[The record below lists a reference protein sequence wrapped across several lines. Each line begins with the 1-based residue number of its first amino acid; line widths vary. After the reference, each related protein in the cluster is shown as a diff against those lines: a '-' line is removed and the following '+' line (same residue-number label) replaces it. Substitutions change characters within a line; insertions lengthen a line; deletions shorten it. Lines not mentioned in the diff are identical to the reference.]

1 MAVLSCSVAP
11 SRLIS
16 IVILAIPCILG
27 RAFNIKA
34 TNMNMIYSKIA
45 NMAGIPALTIPNS
58 ENAKTIEQ
66 TGLMIHGK
74 WWDDTRVLAFGQ
86 VLQNG

>member
-1 MAVLSCSVAP
+1 MLCS
-11 SRLIS
+11 
-16 IVILAIPCILG
+16 AITFILG
-27 RAFNIKA
+27 GAFNIKA

-58 ENAKTIEQ
+58 ENRTTIEQ

-74 WWDDTRVLAFGQ
+74 WWDDTRVLAFGKM
-86 VLQNG
+86 LQEKI

>member
-1 MAVLSCSVAP
+1 MLCS
-11 SRLIS
+11 
-16 IVILAIPCILG
+16 AITYILG
-27 RAFNIKA
+27 GAFNIKA

-58 ENAKTIEQ
+58 ENTTTIEQ

-74 WWDDTRVLAFGQ
+74 WWDDTRVLAFGKM
-86 VLQNG
+86 LQERI